1 MHKDLKDLPFSDLY
15 LEPDGDAW
23 FKISPT
29 DRLRREIEPEGQR
42 ELHALRRELT
52 QHRTGID
59 FRQEWMGVS
68 LRTTRLETVSGDL
81 YVCRRLLDE
90 PIPFEMLGI
99 PVRLQD
105 ALLSESFMKGG
116 LNLFTG
122 GTAAGKSM
130 SQSAWVVARLKRF
143 GGTAVT
149 IEKPIEMMLQGVY
162 KNGSVVGT
170 LYQTEVQSEA
180 DIGPAINNL
189 LRAAPTIIMLGE
201 IRTKD
206 AAAEAVLAG
215 MSGHIVTATLH
226 GNDVISSLERLKNM
240 VRKAGLDESLI
251 GDSLSAV
258 VHQSKSSVKF
268 GTTEKTVLSVEP
280 LIISGSISETA
291 IRNNLRVAEY
301 AQLSSEIVRQK
312 TVIKSDVA
320 GKI

>member
-1 MHKDLKDLPFSDLY
+1 MHRDLKDLPFSDLY
-15 LEPDGDAW
+15 LEPDGEAW
-23 FKISPT
+23 FKVSPA
-29 DRLRREIEPEGQR
+29 DRLRRAIEPEGQR
-42 ELHALRRELT
+42 EVSALRRELA

-81 YVCRRLLDE
+81 FVCRRLLNE
-90 PIPFEMLGI
+90 PIPFEQLGI
-99 PVRLQD
+99 PARLQD
-105 ALLSESFMKGG
+105 ALLSESLMKGG

-122 GTAAGKSM
+122 GTGAGKSM

-149 IEKPIEMMLQGVY
+149 IEKPIEMVLQGVY
-162 KNGSVVGT
+162 KNGDVVGT

-201 IRTKD
+201 IRTRD

-226 GNDVISSLERLKNM
+226 GNDVVSSLERLKNM

-251 GDSLSAV
+251 GESLSAV
-258 VHQSKSSVKF
+258 VHQSRSSVKF
-268 GTTEKTVLSVEP
+268 GTTEKTVLAVEP

-291 IRNNLRVAEY
+291 IRNNLRVGEY

-312 TVIKSDVA
+312 RVVNSDA
-320 GKI
+320 SGRI